1 MPGIN
6 EDTFLQT
13 RQLRPGEAYRV
24 RPGRVV
30 LRVCDGPQRGKELR
44 VVSRKI
50 RGGRSELNDLVV
62 DDGSI
67 SGVHFELILEEQ
79 GVLLRDLGST
89 NGTWVGTVRVREAWI
104 EPGTTFRAGRCG
116 IEFCA
121 AEDVEVPLSAANSF
135 DAMLGHS
142 PVMREL
148 FAQLERVADTPMGVL
163 IGGETGTGKELVAR
177 GIHARSTRSKG
188 PFVVLDGSSL
198 PRDLAEAAILG
209 HRKGAFTGAFEA
221 RPGCFE
227 EADGGT
233 VFIDEIGELPL
244 DLQPKLLRVLESR
257 EVQRIGETKRRP
269 IDVRVVAATHRDL
282 QQMISRG
289 EFRED
294 LYHRLADYIVELP
307 PLRDRSGDAVVLA
320 RAFLATFDQRT
331 GRTHQLTPE
340 AEVFLGNHP
349 WPGNV
354 RELQK
359 TIRRAAFLAEGPAID
374 RIDLEVGGRPGATAN
389 TDTQVGPAGDI
400 DEMMELPFKAAKVEF
415 ERRYLGRLL
424 TAVDN
429 NLSEAARRLGYS
441 RQGLRDRLKRLGIY
455 RREP

>member
-1 MPGIN
+1 IN

-13 RQLRPGEAYRV
+13 CQLRPGEAYRV

-89 NGTWVGTVRVREAWI
+89 NGTWVGAIRVREAWI

-121 AEDVEVPLSAANSF
+121 AEDVEVPLSAANTF

-148 FAQLERVADTPMGVL
+148 FALLERVAGTPMDVL
-163 IGGETGTGKELVAR
+163 VGGETGTGKELVAR
-177 GIHARSTRSKG
+177 GIHARSTRSQG

-244 DLQPKLLRVLESR
+244 DLQPKLLRVLERR

-282 QQMISRG
+282 PQMVSRG

-294 LYHRLADYIVELP
+294 LYFRLSDYTVELP

>member
-1 MPGIN
+1 MSPTD

-13 RQLRPGEAYRV
+13 CQLRPGEASHV

-30 LRVCDGPQRGKELR
+30 LRVCDGPQRGKELQ
-44 VVSRKI
+44 VESRRI
-50 RGGRSELNDLVV
+50 RGGRSRLNDLVV

-67 SGVHFELILEEQ
+67 SGVHFELVLGDE

-89 NGTWVGTVRVREAWI
+89 NGTWIGNVRVREVWV
-104 EPGTTFRAGRCG
+104 ESGTVFRAGRCG
-116 IEFCA
+116 IELLA
-121 AEDVEVPLSAANSF
+121 AESIEVPLSAGTKF
-135 DAMLGHS
+135 DAMIGHS

-148 FAQLERVADTPMGVL
+148 FAMLERVAHTPMDVL

-177 GIHARSTRSKG
+177 GIHAQSARKRG
-188 PFVVLDGSSL
+188 PFVVLDASAL
-198 PRDLAEAAILG
+198 PRELAEAAILG

-244 DLQPKLLRVLESR
+244 DLQPKLLRVLERR

-269 IDVRVVAATHRDL
+269 VDVRVLAATHRDL
-282 QQMISRG
+282 PQMVSRG

-294 LYHRLADYIVELP
+294 LYFRLSDFMVELP
-307 PLRDRSGDAVVLA
+307 PLRERGEDPAVLA
-320 RAFLATFDQRT
+320 RSFLADFDRRA
-331 GRTHQLTPE
+331 GRSHHLTE
-340 AEVFLGNHP
+340 AAVAYLNQHA

-359 TIRRAAFLAEGPAID
+359 TMRRAAFLAEGSAID
-374 RIDLEVGGRPGATAN
+374 RVDLEVGGRPGTTAHTN
-389 TDTQVGPAGDI
+389 DQVQTSNDLE
-400 DEMMELPFKAAKVEF
+400 EMLELPFKAAKVEF
-415 ERRYLGRLL
+415 ERRYLSRLL

-455 RREP
+455 RRE

>member
-1 MPGIN
+1 MTRTE

-13 RQLRPGEAYRV
+13 CQLRPGQPSIV

-30 LRVCDGPQRGKELR
+30 LRVCDGPQRGKELK
-44 VVSRKI
+44 VESRKI
-50 RGGRSELNDLVV
+50 RGGRSRLNDLTV

-67 SGVHFELILEEQ
+67 SGVHFELILGDE

-89 NGTWVGTVRVREAWI
+89 NGTWVGNVRIREVWI
-104 EPGTTFRAGRCG
+104 EPGTVFRAGRCG
-116 IEFCA
+116 IELLA
-121 AEDVEVPLSAANSF
+121 AESIEVPISAGTRF
-135 DAMLGHS
+135 DAMVGHS

-148 FAQLERVADTPMGVL
+148 FAMLERVAHTPMDVL

-177 GIHARSTRSKG
+177 GIHARSQRSAG
-188 PFVVLDGSSL
+188 PFVVLDASAL
-198 PRDLAEAAILG
+198 PRELAEAAILG

-221 RPGCFE
+221 RAGCFE

-244 DLQPKLLRVLESR
+244 DLQPKLLRVLERR

-282 QQMISRG
+282 PQMVARG

-294 LYHRLADYIVELP
+294 LYFRLSDFTVELP
-307 PLRDRSGDAVVLA
+307 PLRERGEDPGVLA
-320 RAFLATFDQRT
+320 KTFLANFDKKT
-331 GRTHQLTPE
+331 GRSHHLTNE
-340 AEVFLGNHP
+340 ALAYLNSHS

-359 TIRRAAFLAEGPAID
+359 TIRRAAFLAEGSAID
-374 RIDLEVGGRPGATAN
+374 RVDLEVGGRPGTTAG
-389 TDTQVGPAGDI
+389 TDAEPASSNVL
-400 DEMMELPFKAAKVEF
+400 DEMLELPFKAAKTEF
-415 ERRYLGRLL
+415 ERRYLSRLL
-424 TAVDN
+424 DAVGN

-455 RREP
+455 RRDG